1 MTFSKR
7 MFDLAVL
14 CILMVPA
21 IAVSCAT
28 GLVLLCVQGRPVLF
42 GSERMIAPGRGFVM
56 WKFRT
61 MTTGATGVTGGHVA
75 LRITPLGHLLRRSHL
90 DELPQL
96 WNILRGEMSFV
107 GPRPPLRRI
116 VERCPELYADVLRS
130 RPGLTGLASLRF
142 GAHEARLLAGC
153 ASAAESEEVYLRRCA
168 RRKARLDLI
177 HLRNRSL
184 RFDAVILVQT
194 LAGPLRKTPGL
205 ARAVR
210 RCVSVF
216 RLRCQKRNQRIGDVS
231 RPKAMTVNQKRGE
244 SSDDPDVTG

>member
-7 MFDLAVL
+7 MFDLTVL

-21 IAVSCAT
+21 IAVSCVT

-61 MTTGATGVTGGHVA
+61 MTAGAPGVTGGHVA
-75 LRITPLGHLLRRSHL
+75 LRITSSGHLLRKWHL

-116 VERCPELYADVLRS
+116 VERCPEMYADVLRS

-142 GAHEARLLAGC
+142 GAHEARLLGGC
-153 ASAAESEEVYLRRCA
+153 ASATESEEAYLRRCA
-168 RRKARLDLI
+168 RRKATLDLI
-177 HLRNRSL
+177 YLRNRSL
-184 RFDAVILVQT
+184 RLDAVILVQT
-194 LAGPLRKTPGL
+194 LAGGFARRTVWRRRPAVTFLRIACGVRKEISGSMIFRDRGRRPLTKNE
-205 ARAVR
+205 A
-210 RCVSVF
+210 
-216 RLRCQKRNQRIGDVS
+216 N
-231 RPKAMTVNQKRGE
+231 RPTILM
-244 SSDDPDVTG
+244 